1 MGRMQTFLKKSRVA
15 INMAAWLFYWGK
27 KMDEMKNIDAT
38 IALSCF
44 TRIVFGVFILFITSP
59 SWAVS
64 FCVENVIYPVNEPA
78 KATSNE
84 EAIDIAKEYL
94 NIENTINYKIKIE
107 EKVITDDTFNTYK
120 ILVPGSSRLCW
131 VVTLIVPDAVGAS
144 RTVYV
149 DKESGEILGGY
160 SSK

>member
-1 MGRMQTFLKKSRVA
+1 V
-15 INMAAWLFYWGK
+15 AAWLFLLGM
-27 KMDEMKNIDAT
+27 KMDEMKNIEPT
-38 IALSCF
+38 KALSCF
-44 TRIVFGVFILFITSP
+44 THIFFWIFILFITNP

-64 FCVENVIYPVNEPA
+64 YCVENETNPVNEPA
-78 KATSNE
+78 KTINNE
-84 EAIDIAKEYL
+84 EAVNIAKEYL

-107 EKVITDDTFNTYK
+107 EKIITANAFNTYK
-120 ILVPGSSRLCW
+120 ILEPGINRLCW
-131 VVTLIVPDAVGAS
+131 VVTLIVPDAVGAG

>member
-1 MGRMQTFLKKSRVA
+1 
-15 INMAAWLFYWGK
+15 MAAWLFLLGK
-27 KMDEMKNIDAT
+27 EDDEMKNIEPT

-44 TRIVFGVFILFITSP
+44 TRIFFWIFILFITSP
-59 SWAVS
+59 SWAGG
-64 FCVENVIYPVNEPA
+64 FCVENETYPVKEPG

-84 EAIDIAKEYL
+84 EAVNIAKEYL

-107 EKVITDDTFNTYK
+107 EKVITANAFNTYK
-120 ILVPGSSRLCW
+120 TLEPGINRLCW
-131 VVTLIVPDAVGAS
+131 VVTLIVSDAVGAS

>member
-1 MGRMQTFLKKSRVA
+1 MQTFLKKSRVA
-15 INMAAWLFYWGK
+15 ISMAAWLFYWRK

-44 TRIVFGVFILFITSP
+44 TRIFLGVFISFVTSP
-59 SWAVS
+59 SWGVG
-64 FCVENVIYPVNEPA
+64 FCVENITYPVKERA
-78 KATSNE
+78 KATGNE
-84 EAIDIAKEYL
+84 EAVNIAKEYL

-107 EKVITDDTFNTYK
+107 EKVITADTFNTYK

>member
-1 MGRMQTFLKKSRVA
+1 
-15 INMAAWLFYWGK
+15 
-27 KMDEMKNIDAT
+27 MKNIKPT
-38 IALSCF
+38 IVLSCF
-44 TRIVFGVFILFITSP
+44 ARIFFWIFILFITSP

-64 FCVENVIYPVNEPA
+64 FCVENETHAVNEPP
-78 KATSNE
+78 KATSHEDAVN
-84 EAIDIAKEYL
+84 IAKQYL

-107 EKVITDDTFNTYK
+107 EKVITADTFNTYK
-120 ILVPGSSRLCW
+120 SLEPGMNRLCW
-131 VVTLIVPDAVGAS
+131 VVTLIIPDAVGAS

>member
-1 MGRMQTFLKKSRVA
+1 
-15 INMAAWLFYWGK
+15 MAARLFFGGK
-27 KMDEMKNIDAT
+27 KGDEMKNMGHS

-44 TRIVFGVFILFITSP
+44 TRIFFWIFILFITSP

-64 FCVENVIYPVNEPA
+64 FCVENETYAVNESA

-84 EAIDIAKEYL
+84 DAVNIAKQYL
-94 NIENTINYKIKIE
+94 NIESTINYKIKIE
-107 EKVITDDTFNTYK
+107 EKVITANTFNTYK
-120 ILVPGSSRLCW
+120 SLEPGVNRLCW
-131 VVTLIVPDAVGAS
+131 VVTLIIPDAVGAS